1 MHECPHCGESF
12 DAEEAYLRHLG
23 ERHADA
29 LGPIERRRVEALDGA
44 DGRAPRSYALALGVV
59 GLLVVGAALALF
71 AFDGGGASPDGIEA
85 QPLPD
90 RGDDA
95 LLTGVERTP
104 SRGTDHVPRGTDLD
118 YDRVPPLS
126 GPHYAGTVEA
136 GFYEESQPL
145 GDVVHT
151 LEHGAVVVYYDPGAL
166 TPEAERSLRE
176 WAAAHDGHWSS
187 VVVVPHPDVD
197 PDSPYVLTAWR
208 TELRT
213 GSYDPD
219 VVRAF
224 LAEYLGRGPENPVR

>member
-29 LGPIERRRVEALDGA
+29 LGPIERRRVEALDTD
-44 DGRAPRSYALALGVV
+44 DGGPSTASLALGVV
-59 GLLVVGAALALF
+59 GLLVVGVGLALF
-71 AFDGGGASPDGIEA
+71 AFDGGGVSPDGVEA
-85 QPLPD
+85 ESLPD

-95 LLTGVERTP
+95 LLTGVERVP
-104 SRGTDHVPRGTDLD
+104 SQGTDHVPRETDLD

-126 GPHYAGTVEA
+126 GPHYAGTVDA
-136 GFYEESQPL
+136 GFYEETQPL

-166 TPEAERSLRE
+166 TPAAERSLRE
-176 WAAAHDGHWSS
+176 WAVAHDGHWSS
-187 VVVVPHPDVD
+187 VVVVPNPDAD
-197 PDSPYVLTAWR
+197 PESAYVLTAWR
-208 TELRT
+208 TELRLD
-213 GSYDPD
+213 SYDPD